1 MKIAIVGTGQVAAA
15 LGKGWAARG
24 HMVTFASRDPGAEK
38 VQQLLAAA
46 GPNAAAARVAD
57 AVGRSSIIVLAVP
70 FTAVRERLEM
80 AGDVGGKVIIDCTNP
95 IAPGLRP
102 MFDATTPGGATSGV
116 EQIAA
121 WAPRARVVKAFNTT
135 GAENMTAPHYNGQPS
150 TMFICGDDEMAKGAT
165 AQLAEELGFE
175 VVDAGGLSAARHLEN
190 LALLWIHLARVA
202 GLGRDIA
209 FRLLRR

>member
-1 MKIAIVGTGQVAAA
+1 MKIAVIGTGQVAAA

-24 HMVTFASRDPGAEK
+24 HMVTFASREPGAER
-38 VQQLLAAA
+38 VQQLLAEA
-46 GPNAAAARVAD
+46 GPNASAARVAD
-57 AVGRSSIIVLAVP
+57 AVRRSSIIVLAVP

-80 AGDVGGKVIIDCTNP
+80 AGDVGGKVVVDCTNP

-102 MFDATTPGGATSGV
+102 MFDAGTSGV

-121 WAPRARVVKAFNTT
+121 WAPRARLVKAFNTT
-135 GAENMTAPHYNGQPS
+135 GAENMAAPQYNGQPS
-150 TMFICGDDEMAKGAT
+150 TMFICGDDELAKGAT

>member
-1 MKIAIVGTGQVAAA
+1 MKIAIVGTGNVAAA

-24 HMVTFASRDPGAEK
+24 HIVTFASREPSSDR
-38 VQQLLAAA
+38 VQALLDEA
-46 GPNAAAARVAD
+46 GPNASAARVAD
-57 AVGRSSIIVLAVP
+57 AAARSSVIVLAVP
-70 FTAVRERLEM
+70 FTAVRERLDI
-80 AGDVGGKVIIDCTNP
+80 AGDLGGKVLIDCTNP

-102 MFDATTPGGATSGV
+102 MFDATTSGV

-135 GAENMTAPHYNGQPS
+135 GAENMANPVYDGGAS
-150 TMFICGDDEMAKGAT
+150 TMFICGDDGMAKAAA

-190 LALLWIHLARVA
+190 LALLWIHLARVT
-202 GLGRDIA
+202 GLGRDVA
-209 FRLLRR
+209 FRLMRR

>member
-1 MKIAIVGTGQVAAA
+1 MKIAIIGTGNVAAV

-24 HMVTFASRDPGAEK
+24 HMVTFASREPGSERVLA
-38 VQQLLAAA
+38 LLDEA
-46 GPNAAAARVAD
+46 GPNASAARVAD
-57 AVGRSSIIVLAVP
+57 AVSRSSIIVLAVP

-80 AGDVGGKVIIDCTNP
+80 AGDIGGKVVIDCTNP

-102 MFDATTPGGATSGV
+102 MFDNSTSGV

-121 WAPRARVVKAFNTT
+121 WAPRAKLIKAFNTT
-135 GAENMTAPHYNGQPS
+135 GAENMADPVYNGQPS
-150 TMFICGDDEMAKGAT
+150 TMFVCGDDELAKGA
-165 AQLAEELGFE
+165 AAHLAEELGFE
-175 VVDAGGLSAARHLEN
+175 VIDAGSLSAARHLEN
-190 LALLWIHLARVA
+190 LALLWIHLARVN

>member
-1 MKIAIVGTGQVAAA
+1 MKIAIIGTGQVAAA
-15 LGKGWAARG
+15 LGKGWAAKG
-24 HMVTFASRDPGAEK
+24 HTVTFASREPGSEK
-38 VQQLLAAA
+38 VQSLLHEA
-46 GPNAAAARVAD
+46 GPKASAATVAD
-57 AVGRSSIIVLAVP
+57 AAGRSSIIVLAVP
-70 FTAVRERLEM
+70 FTAAEERLRM
-80 AGDVGGKVIIDCTNP
+80 AGDVSGKVVIDCTNP

-102 MFDATTPGGATSGV
+102 MFNASTSGV

-121 WAPRARVVKAFNTT
+121 LAPRARWVKAFNTT
-135 GAENMTAPHYNGQPS
+135 GAENMAGPLYGAQPA
-150 TMFICGDDEMAKGAT
+150 TMFICGDDEMAKGA
-165 AQLAEELGFE
+165 AAKLAEDLGFE

>member
-1 MKIAIVGTGQVAAA
+1 MKIAIIGTGQVAAA
-15 LGKGWAARG
+15 LGQGWAARG
-24 HMVTFASRDPGAEK
+24 HMITFASREPGAER

-46 GPNAAAARVAD
+46 GPNASAARVAD
-57 AVGRSSIIVLAVP
+57 AVERSSIIVLAVP

-80 AGDVGGKVIIDCTNP
+80 AGDLGGKVLIDCTNP
-95 IAPGLRP
+95 IVPGLRS
-102 MFDATTPGGATSGV
+102 MFDAGASGA

-121 WAPRARVVKAFNTT
+121 WAPRARLVKAFNTT
-135 GAENMTAPHYNGQPS
+135 GAENMAAPHYNGQAA
-150 TMFICGDDEMAKGAT
+150 TMFICGDDERAKGAA

>member
-1 MKIAIVGTGQVAAA
+1 MKIAIIGTGQVAAA

-24 HMVTFASRDPGAEK
+24 HMITFASREPSSER
-38 VQQLLAAA
+38 VQALLAGA
-46 GPNAAAARVAD
+46 GPNASAARVAD

-70 FTAVRERLEM
+70 FTAARERLEM
-80 AGDVGGKVIIDCTNP
+80 AGDMGGKVVIDCTNP

-102 MFDATTPGGATSGV
+102 MFDSTTSGM

-135 GAENMTAPHYNGQPS
+135 GAENMADPVYDGRPA
-150 TMFICGDDEMAKGAT
+150 TMLICGDDELAKGAA
-165 AQLAEELGFE
+165 AQLAEELGFD

-202 GLGRDIA
+202 GLGRDVA
-209 FRLLRR
+209 FRLMRR

>member
-1 MKIAIVGTGQVAAA
+1 MKIAIIGTGQVAAA

-24 HMVTFASRDPGAEK
+24 HMITFASREPNAER
-38 VQQLLAAA
+38 VQALLADA
-46 GPNAAAARVAD
+46 GPNATGARVAD
-57 AVGRSSIIVLAVP
+57 AVARSSVIVLAVP

-80 AGDVGGKVIIDCTNP
+80 AGDIGGKVIIDCTNP

-102 MFDATTPGGATSGV
+102 MFDSGTSGV
-116 EQIAA
+116 EQIAT

-135 GAENMTAPHYNGQPS
+135 GAENMRRPVYDGKPA
-150 TMFICGDDEMAKGAT
+150 TMFICGDDEMAKGAA

-175 VVDAGGLSAARHLEN
+175 VVDAGGLSAARHLES
-190 LALLWIHLARVA
+190 LALLWIHLAHVN

-209 FRLLRR
+209 FKLLRR